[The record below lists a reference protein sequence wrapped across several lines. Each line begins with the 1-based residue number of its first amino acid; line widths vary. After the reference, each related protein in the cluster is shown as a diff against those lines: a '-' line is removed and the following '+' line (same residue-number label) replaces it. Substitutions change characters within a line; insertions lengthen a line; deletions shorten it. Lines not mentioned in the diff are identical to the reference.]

1 MNSTQHSALL
11 ATGQVCRA
19 HNFTRD
25 VHMVAGAVCTIA
37 CAVREVGFVVRAAP
51 PLVLAL
57 MRFPRPVLLAHAQ
70 CSVARV
76 GLVCGSRQESH
87 CLNITLANPVAT

>member
-19 HNFTRD
+19 HNFTRA
-25 VHMVAGAVCTIA
+25 VHVVARAVCTIA
-37 CAVREVGFVVRAAP
+37 CAVRAVGFVMRAAP

-57 MRFPRPVLLAHAQ
+57 MRFPRPELRAHAQ
-70 CSVARV
+70 CSVARA

-87 CLNITLANPVAT
+87 RRNITFANPVAT